1 MFSVIMTIINIS
13 SLILIAV
20 VYFREHYTIV
30 DLETWNEIVNFCN
43 DNGFAE
49 KDEIATQNQGFF
61 WDYVSEI
68 EEEPEPEEEED
79 EWLTI
84 LYIIKDSF

>member
-1 MFSVIMTIINIS
+1 MFSTIMTIINIS

-30 DLETWNEIVNFCN
+30 DLETWNEIVGFCN
-43 DNGFAE
+43 ENGFAE

-61 WDYVSEI
+61 WDYVSDI
-68 EEEPEPEEEED
+68 EEEEPDEEEED
-79 EWLTI
+79 NA
-84 LYIIKDSF
+84 

>member
-1 MFSVIMTIINIS
+1 MFSTIMTIINIS

-30 DLETWNEIVNFCN
+30 DLETWNEIVSFCN
-43 DNGFAE
+43 ENGFAE

-61 WDYVSEI
+61 WDYVSEVE
-68 EEEPEPEEEED
+68 EEEPEED
-79 EWLTI
+79 E
-84 LYIIKDSF
+84 

>member
-1 MFSVIMTIINIS
+1 MFSTIMTIINIS

-43 DNGFAE
+43 ENGFAE

-61 WDYVSEI
+61 WDYVSEVE
-68 EEEPEPEEEED
+68 EEEPEEED
-79 EWLTI
+79 E
-84 LYIIKDSF
+84 

>member
-30 DLETWNEIVNFCN
+30 DLETWNAVIDFCN
-43 DNGFAE
+43 ENGFAE
-49 KDEIATQNQGFF
+49 QDEISTQNQGFF
-61 WDYVSEI
+61 WDYVSEV
-68 EEEPEPEEEED
+68 EEEEQEPEEENE
-79 EWLTI
+79 
-84 LYIIKDSF
+84 